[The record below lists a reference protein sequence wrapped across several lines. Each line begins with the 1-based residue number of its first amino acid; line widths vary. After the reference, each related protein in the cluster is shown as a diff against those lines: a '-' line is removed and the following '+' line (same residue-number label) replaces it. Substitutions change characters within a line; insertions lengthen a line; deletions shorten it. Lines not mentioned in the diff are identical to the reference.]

1 MGICARMSAG
11 MLPDILRVAAATCC
25 FFFQAEDGIR
35 DVAVTG
41 VQTCALP
48 ISAPRAARHEGRHCM
63 IVMEVRDLT
72 KRFGGLVA
80 VDHVTF
86 QANEGEVLSIIGPN
100 GAGKSTL
107 FKLITSFL
115 PRTAGRVIFQGED
128 ITGLSAHL
136 VARKGVVR
144 TFQETTIFKEM
155 SALENVVIAHHL
167 RGRATSVGLFLN
179 TRVARQDEAAFRDS
193 ADEILDYLGLSRVKQ
208 EEARH
213 LPHGHLRALGIAI
226 AMACDP
232 KMLLLDEPFSG
243 MNPEETDRMVEVV
256 RGIRDRGVTIL
267 LVEHDMRAVM
277 RLSDR
282 IIVLNFGR
290 KIADGTPRE
299 IQNDEAVIEAYIG
312 REDDELGI

>member
-1 MGICARMSAG
+1 
-11 MLPDILRVAAATCC
+11 
-25 FFFQAEDGIR
+25 
-35 DVAVTG
+35 
-41 VQTCALP
+41 
-48 ISAPRAARHEGRHCM
+48 
-63 IVMEVRDLT
+63 MEVRDLT

-80 VDHVTF
+80 VDHVT
-86 QANEGEVLSIIGPN
+86 
-100 GAGKSTL
+100 
-107 FKLITSFL
+107 
-115 PRTAGRVIFQGED
+115 FQGED

-179 TRVARQDEAAFRDS
+179 TRVARQDEASFRDS
-193 ADEILDYLGLSRVKQ
+193 ADEILDYLGLSRVRHEK
-208 EEARH
+208 ARR
-213 LPHGHLRALGIAI
+213 LPHGYLRALGIAI

-232 KMLLLDEPFSG
+232 KVLLLDEPFSG
-243 MNPEETDRMVEVV
+243 MNPEETDRMVETV